1 MLFLS
6 RVVYLLGLCLFTSI
20 MSHIQIALV
29 VENQDG
35 NSGVVPEKLLDEG
48 LGNFDTVVKN
58 LVIFPCNKHFPTVFH
73 KHLRLIQV
81 LDILKTIILGVSH
94 T

>member
-20 MSHIQIALV
+20 MSHIQIDLV

-35 NSGVVPEKLLDEG
+35 NSGFVSDELLDERI
-48 LGNFDTVVKN
+48 GNLNVQN
-58 LVIFPCNKHFPTVFH
+58 QLYH
-73 KHLRLIQV
+73 
-81 LDILKTIILGVSH
+81 SS
-94 T
+94 

>member
-20 MSHIQIALV
+20 MSHIQIDLV

-35 NSGVVPEKLLDEG
+35 NSGVVPEELLDERI
-48 LGNFDTVVKN
+48 GNLDVKN
-58 LVIFPCNKHFPTVFH
+58 
-73 KHLRLIQV
+73 
-81 LDILKTIILGVSH
+81 
-94 T
+94 

>member
-20 MSHIQIALV
+20 MSHIQIDLV

-35 NSGVVPEKLLDEG
+35 NSGVVPEKLLDEE

-58 LVIFPCNKHFPTVFH
+58 LVIPLFV
-73 KHLRLIQV
+73 
-81 LDILKTIILGVSH
+81 
-94 T
+94 

>member
-20 MSHIQIALV
+20 MSHIQIDLV

-35 NSGVVPEKLLDEG
+35 NSGVVSDELLDG
-48 LGNFDTVVKN
+48 RIGNLNVQNQLYHSSSILTSI
-58 LVIFPCNKHFPTVFH
+58 VIPYF
-73 KHLRLIQV
+73 LSIY
-81 LDILKTIILGVSH
+81 D
-94 T
+94 

>member
-20 MSHIQIALV
+20 MSHIQIDLV

-35 NSGVVPEKLLDEG
+35 NSGVVSDELLDERI
-48 LGNFDTVVKN
+48 GNLNVQNQLYHSSSLF
-58 LVIFPCNKHFPTVFH
+58 NKHCHTLFH
-73 KHLRLIQV
+73 KHLRLI
-81 LDILKTIILGVSH
+81 
-94 T
+94 

>member
-20 MSHIQIALV
+20 MSHIQIDLV

-35 NSGVVPEKLLDEG
+35 NSGVVPEQLIDKG
-48 LGNFDTVVKN
+48 LGNLDTVVKN
-58 LVIFPCNKHFPTVFH
+58 LVISLFLTCIFLLYFISIYN
-73 KHLRLIQV
+73 
-81 LDILKTIILGVSH
+81 
-94 T
+94 

>member
-20 MSHIQIALV
+20 MSHIQIDLV

-35 NSGVVPEKLLDEG
+35 NSGVAPEQLIDEG
-48 LGNFDTVVKN
+48 LGNLDTVVNN
-58 LVIFPCNKHFPTVFH
+58 LVISLFLTCIFLLYFISIYN
-73 KHLRLIQV
+73 
-81 LDILKTIILGVSH
+81 
-94 T
+94 

>member
-20 MSHIQIALV
+20 ISHIQIDLV

-35 NSGVVPEKLLDEG
+35 NSGVVPKELLDEG
-48 LGNFDTVVKN
+48 LGNLDTVVKN
-58 LVIFPCNKHFPTVFH
+58 LVISFFF
-73 KHLRLIQV
+73 LFR
-81 LDILKTIILGVSH
+81 IIVIPYFISIYD
-94 T
+94 